1 MTINEALS
9 YRKERLEDVA
19 KCYKNESLATCMERI
34 IKAEVH
40 RLVVV
45 DQDEHVIGVLS
56 LSDLLNY
63 LVICPTKI
71 VPQTSPPPPPPSPP
85 VSTTNILVPT
95 INVSHA
101 DVSVQEEEE
110 EENENKEQN
119 NEEKI

>member
-63 LVICPTKI
+63 LVIRPTKI
-71 VPQTSPPPPPPSPP
+71 VPQHI
-85 VSTTNILVPT
+85 TTTTTTFTTCFN
-95 INVSHA
+95 
-101 DVSVQEEEE
+101 
-110 EENENKEQN
+110 NKYTCTN
-119 NEEKI
+119 N